1 MAPPYFEAR
10 AALARN
16 FIEPNYADAGSV
28 GVAEL
33 RAEWQA
39 MLSAISDKMNAVI
52 ARAGKDMEEGPVN
65 PHLATIHHTGMLI
78 AFDQAKDHAMK
89 YVLASACA
97 KAACGAACVRP

>member
-10 AALARN
+10 TALAHA
-16 FIEPNYADAGSV
+16 FIEPNYADAGTV

-52 ARAGKDMEEGPVN
+52 ARAGKAAPVN

-78 AFDQAKDHAMK
+78 AFDQAKDHAIK
-89 YVLASACA
+89 YVLASACTM
-97 KAACGAACVRP
+97 RTE